1 MYKIFK
7 ANINDIPQ
15 KHGRQCKYP
24 FGQMRINDAF
34 TVPANHAG
42 AQINKSK
49 GCGAASAAY
58 GYARRH
64 GTDKWQFRYNRN
76 DDGSVTIY
84 CTNSPVSATAS

>member
-1 MYKIFK
+1 
-7 ANINDIPQ
+7 
-15 KHGRQCKYP
+15 
-24 FGQMRINDAF
+24 MRINDAF

-76 DDGSVTIY
+76 DDDSVTIY
-84 CTNSPVSATAS
+84 CTNSTETYADIIVALSFNYL